1 MEVKDDGT
9 SYANRIRFIPEH
21 PASKIPMVKSKLVM
35 NGIDE
40 LRFIPEHPASKIP
53 MMNNKLVIK
62 WNR

>member
-1 MEVKDDGT
+1 MEVKDVGT

-53 MMNNKLVIK
+53 SE
-62 WNR
+62 